1 MKSQKGPITLS
12 VLLVL
17 AFLSLSITLT
27 ASSSSA
33 PPQKRPAV
41 LTARVTD
48 ENNAPIT
55 AARISVFQ
63 GEQHLGQMDTNA
75 RGIAQLEINLN
86 TGNALELFLE
96 VSKPGMQTKQ
106 HKMKLGA
113 DFPQRLPIED
123 ITLKPGLPGGGGDKF
138 LLTVK
143 AVDAEGKGIKQAH
156 VNIYVGSY
164 TFGTDSFV
172 RPPTFQEDTNADGM
186 WVFEI
191 PVKPGQKNFE
201 ITVEVSREDMQTA
214 RRTVTIRPNL
224 IPLSQMEEFE
234 LTPRAQ
240 ASSGFAKADIKVTV
254 TDVDGPLLEGALVK
268 ITDGTEWVPSIRS
281 TPHQSHTNTNG
292 SATIAVE
299 LLSTRQDVGFDLI
312 VSKPGYKDFKKV
324 VRIDNRWNRAVGTT
338 TEEVIWLDQAPA
350 GTGAI
355 EVKVTV
361 LDSET
366 NSGVAEADVILEGA
380 EYKTATTDTSGVVTL
395 SVKEKGS
402 YVVRLSQD
410 NYWPAKDKEIYVPA
424 TGAEESFR
432 LIRKPTKDAA
442 GDTIEVTVLAQEH
455 ADTKDKPRPLKNAAV
470 SDGRQTT
477 YTDAQGQATLKGA
490 YAIDQAVTVTADNY
504 EPSTQRVRIN
514 KPMFSAAT
522 GRATF
527 TLLPGLNENTPIRL
541 IVEVVDHRR
550 KPVQGAD
557 VDFYSNGQLLYGGAT
572 GANGERD
579 FRSSDTNVPLAE
591 LRKGISI
598 NVKIG
603 GKEVIVNR
611 QLPANLLEPSIVA
624 GRYQAILER
633 DWTALGRALDQL
645 EGLIAALN
653 NDVRTRKANEA
664 ALKQLADDARKAEET
679 AAALLKEVEGFSS
692 SLGGVNGMST
702 ATMQCQSASNKIKG
716 YRNEAETKEQSLRT
730 KLDAA
735 LTLAASCNT
744 QAMADGVSKL
754 YRDATA
760 LARDM
765 NDLERNA
772 SAELRRYLTER
783 TSTTTEITTATTK
796 LDQLRDLANKTRQY
810 TVAADLML
818 WKTDI
823 VTRRNKYSAELE
835 GLKRQYGLAEYD
847 DDLPTAMSKQI
858 ERMTVAVGQSNN
870 VFFLD
875 PDDGSKKAVQM
886 SVANV
891 EASKA
896 QAERLLA
903 SFQATA
909 TCTSESMETDIQAI
923 QAINSGNVIELG
935 AAALDKK
942 AEACIQ
948 KSKQSN
954 QATACRI
961 KIDEA
966 LFLMENGGPET
977 AAGKIAE
984 ARNLGCEM
992 GKIDEQLDY
1001 WKTIRD
1007 GVVYL
1012 NGLESQCRYKDAVD
1026 VIEQIPASIRA
1037 KPLMADQIER
1047 IRKGADAQAKVVTA
1061 ESELLQNGRSA
1072 TVDQSITQAET
1083 AARPIACLRDRV
1095 RRLRDIYNSKI
1106 RDIISTPTTAANG
1119 GKLDWRP
1126 QMDTAKGRQCNASE
1140 AALFARMVG
1149 TWRTVMGPKIEIGG
1163 SCDNVT
1169 GTEYYT
1175 DYCENPEATH
1185 NKNLARHQTSFKGSV
1200 RGTFLR
1206 VTWSNGPR
1214 KGSGDCSIGNDGV
1227 LQCSGLPC
1235 RVSGK
1240 KSP

>member
-1 MKSQKGPITLS
+1 MNPQKIRNVASALILFSLIS
-12 VLLVL
+12 VSLV
-17 AFLSLSITLT
+17 TGT
-27 ASSSSA
+27 GSA
-33 PPQKRPAV
+33 APQKRSV
-41 LTARVTD
+41 TLSARITD
-48 ENNAPIT
+48 EGGTPIPG
-55 AARISVFQ
+55 AHISIFQ
-63 GEQHLGQMDTNA
+63 GEQHLGQGDTDS
-75 RGIAQLEINLN
+75 RGIVQVEIAVNAGGSVELVLE
-86 TGNALELFLE
+86 T
-96 VSKPGMQTKQ
+96 SKPGMETKA

-113 DFPQRLPIED
+113 NSPLRLPIED
-123 ITLKPGLPGGGGDKF
+123 ITLKPGVSRTHAI
-138 LLTVK
+138 LTVK
-143 AVDAEGKGIKQAH
+143 VIDKEGKPIPNARINLFRGFFNSAIIVVPSDYQQDTGAEGTA
-156 VNIYVGSY
+156 
-164 TFGTDSFV
+164 
-172 RPPTFQEDTNADGM
+172 R
-186 WVFEI
+186 FEI
-191 PVKPGQKNFE
+191 PVRPGQE
-201 ITVEVSREDMQTA
+201 LDLTLEVSREDRDTQ
-214 RRTVTIRPNL
+214 RRPVRYGSDFPAVL
-224 IPLSQMEEFE
+224 PGEQFVLS
-234 LTPRAQ
+234 PRAES
-240 ASSGFAKADIKVTV
+240 SSGMPSANIKVTV
-254 TDVDGPLLEGALVK
+254 KDVDGPFLDGALVK
-268 ITDGTEWVPSIRS
+268 VSSSVWTPSVRNA
-281 TPHQSHTNTNG
+281 PHERYTGSDG
-292 SATIAVE
+292 SATIAAELMSGDPVE
-299 LLSTRQDVGFDLI
+299 RFWVT
-312 VSKPGYKDFKKV
+312 VSKAGYKDFASFV
-324 VRIDNRWNRAVGTT
+324 NIDNEGGKAVGTT
-338 TEEVIWLDQAPA
+338 TEEVIWLDKAPA

-366 NSGVAEADVILEGA
+366 NNGVPDTDVILEGA
-380 EYKTATTDTSGVVTL
+380 EYKTATTDASGVVTL
-395 SVKEKGS
+395 SVKEPGS

-410 NYWPAKDKEIYVPA
+410 YYWPIKDREIQVLA
-424 TGAEESFR
+424 TGASPEPFR

-455 ADTKDKPRPLKNAAV
+455 ADTKDKPRPLKNAWV

-477 YTDAQGQATLKGA
+477 MTDAGGKATLRGA
-490 YAIDQAVTVTADNY
+490 YALDHAVTVTADNY
-504 EPSTQRVRIN
+504 EPSTQRVRIMR
-514 KPMFSAAT
+514 PMLSTAT

-527 TLLPGLNENTPIRL
+527 ILKPALNDNTPLRL

-550 KPVQGAD
+550 KPVQGAG

-579 FRSSDTNVPLAE
+579 FRSSDTNVPVAE
-591 LRKGISI
+591 LRKGVSI

-603 GKEVIVNR
+603 AKDVIVNR
-611 QLPANLLEPSIVA
+611 QLPANLLEPSIAA
-624 GRYQAILER
+624 GRYQAIIER
-633 DWTALGRALDQL
+633 DWTALGRELDRL

-664 ALKQLADDARKAEET
+664 ALKKLADDARKAEET
-679 AAALLKEVEGFSS
+679 AAALLKEVEGFIS

-702 ATMQCQSASNKIKG
+702 ATMQCQSAANKIKG

-796 LDQLRDLANKTRQY
+796 LDQLRDLVNKTRQY
-810 TVAADLML
+810 TLAADLML

-847 DDLPTAMSKQI
+847 DDLPTAMRKQI

-875 PDDGSKKAVQM
+875 PDDASKKAVLM
-886 SVANV
+886 SVANI

-909 TCTSESMETDIQAI
+909 TCTSESMETHIQAI

-966 LFLMENGGPET
+966 LFLMQNGGPET

-1037 KPLMADQIER
+1037 KPLMADQIAR
-1047 IRKGADAQAKVVTA
+1047 IRKGADAQAKVLTA

-1072 TVDQSITQAET
+1072 TVDRSITQAET

-1095 RRLRDIYNSKI
+1095 RRLRDIYNSAI
-1106 RDIISTPTTAANG
+1106 RDIISTPTAAANG

-1126 QMDTAKGRQCNASE
+1126 GQEGKTDGDGSADGRKCNASE

-1185 NKNLARHQTSFKGSV
+1185 NKNLARHQTPFKGSV

-1214 KGSGDCSIGNDGV
+1214 KGSGDCYIGSDGV
-1227 LQCSGLPC
+1227 LRCSGLPC